1 MRQQGF
7 IRVAPGK
14 NHQGCEERFQDP
26 AKPNGQT
33 KPLCMNW
40 VCRGRWCK
48 FKRCTRI
55 HLNSVREFVSEA
67 DRAKFTNWLG
77 GQRDLT
83 LIDG

>member
-1 MRQQGF
+1 MKQQGF

-14 NHQGCEERFQDP
+14 NHQGCEVRFQNP

-33 KPLCMNW
+33 QTLCMNW
-40 VCRGRWCK
+40 VCRGCWCK
-48 FKRCTRI
+48 YKRCTRI
-55 HLNSVREFVSEA
+55 HINSIREFVSEA